1 MPEKLR
7 RINSE
12 AKPHRPVKVLQFG
25 EGNFLRAFADWI
37 IDILNEKTDFN
48 GSVNIIQ
55 PLPHGMSE
63 VLNNQDGL
71 YHVILHGI
79 DAGEIRKETRL
90 VTCVN
95 KAINP
100 YESFSDFL
108 AQGENPDLRIVIS
121 NTTEAGI
128 AFSEADRLPD
138 KLSTTFPGKLTSLL
152 FHRFKFFRGA
162 ADKGLVF
169 FPCELIEKNGLMLRQ
184 CVLQYCEHWK
194 LPADFTTWITE
205 HNTFC
210 NTLVD
215 RIVPGYPADKI
226 DEIQRELGYE
236 DKLVVTAEVFHL
248 WVIEGPASL
257 SEIFPVRNTDLKVK
271 FVNDLT
277 PYRTRKVRILNG
289 AHTAMV
295 PFAYLRGLR
304 TVREAVEDSVT
315 RKFIDQVILKEIIP
329 TLDLPYE
336 ELTSFAASVMERFE
350 NPFIRHELSSIAL
363 NSISKFK
370 VRVLPS
376 LLEFRDRKG
385 ILPTGLVKSLAC
397 LILFYCKDW
406 GTEKSPLNDVQE
418 IMEFFSNESKSP
430 GGPAMVRQILSNV
443 SWWGIDLTKVPGLN
457 DNVQHELKA
466 MLQEESVG

>member
-1 MPEKLR
+1 MPEKLDR
-7 RINSE
+7 SSSG
-12 AKPHRPVKVLQFG
+12 ASSGRPVKVLQFG

-55 PLPHGMSE
+55 PLPHGMSR
-63 VLNNQDGL
+63 VLNNQEGL
-71 YHVILHGI
+71 YHVVLQGI

-95 KAINP
+95 TAINP
-100 YESFSDFL
+100 YESFKDFL

-128 AFSEADRLPD
+128 VFSDADRSPED
-138 KLSTTFPGKLTSLL
+138 LSTTFPGKLTSLL
-152 FHRFKFFRGA
+152 FHRFKIFRGA

-169 FPCELIEKNGLMLRQ
+169 FPCELIEKNGVALRQ
-184 CVLQYCEHWK
+184 CILQYCEHWK
-194 LPADFTTWITE
+194 LPAEFTEWITR

-215 RIVPGYPADKI
+215 RIVPGYPAGKI
-226 DEIQRELGYE
+226 DEIQQELGYE
-236 DKLVVTAEVFHL
+236 DKLIVTAEVFHL

-257 SEIFPVRNTDLKVK
+257 SEVFPVHNTGLKVK
-271 FVNDLT
+271 FVTDLT

-304 TVREAVEDSVT
+304 TVREAVEDAVT
-315 RKFIDQVILKEIIP
+315 RQFIDQVILEEIIP
-329 TLDLPYE
+329 TLDLPEE
-336 ELTSFAASVMERFE
+336 ELTSFAASVIERFE

-376 LLEFRDRKG
+376 LLEFRDKKG
-385 ILPTGLVKSLAC
+385 DLPAGLIKSLAC

-406 GTEKSPLNDVQE
+406 GTEKSPLNDVPE
-418 IMEFFSNESKSP
+418 VMEFFSNDPKN
-430 GGPAMVRQILSNV
+430 PADHAFVQQILSNV
-443 SWWGIDLTKVPGLN
+443 SWWGLDLTKIPGLHHK
-457 DNVQHELKA
+457 VERELKA
-466 MLQEESVG
+466 MLQEESVE